1 MSIFRKNKLIGTTVD
16 PSSFYTREEVDAVVA
31 NKQDTLSADSPY
43 TDSPADSDMLANVDL
58 DEKRVKAISFSNVWK
73 WILSKLYTNYINRT
87 TQTTVA
93 KYGSV
98 NCGDM
103 VWTCVKTKVAAD
115 AYHYHWFGRLQNTG
129 FAFTANWSSWGQIFM
144 SEKFR
149 IPLPNSDM
157 VGRCVFNVCVR
168 NLTMFQAESFN
179 VDNYLDFYCLRATQP
194 STSTTTLQIT
204 VHCDYVAV

>member
-1 MSIFRKNKLIGTTVD
+1 MSIFRKNTMLSVS
-16 PSSFYTREEVDAVVA
+16 PSFIEEGLEG
-31 NKQDTLSADSPY
+31 KQDKLANDTEYA
-43 TDSPADSDMLANVDL
+43 TPADTDKLCNVSLADNKVRRITFANL
-58 DEKRVKAISFSNVWK
+58 WQ
-73 WILSKLYTNYINRT
+73 WILSKLYAGYINRT

-129 FAFTANWSSWGQIFM
+129 FAFQANWSTWGQIFM

-157 VGRCVFNVCVR
+157 VGRCVFNACVR
-168 NLTMFQAESFN
+168 NLTVWKAESFN

-194 STSTTTLQIT
+194 GTSTTTLQIT

>member
-1 MSIFRKNKLIGTTVD
+1 MSIFRKNKMLSVG
-16 PSSFYTREEVDAVVA
+16 PSYIEEGLAG
-31 NKQDTLSADSPY
+31 KQDKLANYNSSVAPTDNDYMSY
-43 TDSPADSDMLANVDL
+43 TDLIN
-58 DEKRVKAISFSNVWK
+58 KRSTSFKMSLVWQ
-73 WILSKLYTNYINRT
+73 WILSKLYAGYINRS

-93 KYGSV
+93 KYGTV

-115 AYHYHWFGRLQNTG
+115 AYHYHWFGRLNNTG
-129 FAFTANWSSWGQIFM
+129 FAFQANWSSWGQVLM

-157 VGRCVFNVCVR
+157 VGRCIFNVCVR
-168 NLTMFQAESFN
+168 NLTLWSAESFN
-179 VDNYLDFYCLRATQP
+179 VENYLDFYLLRATQP
-194 STSTTTLQIT
+194 GTSTTTLQIT